1 MRDRQQEKVSKF
13 YFSLVCSLLWLIFCF
28 PVYAQ
33 SNNEED
39 PNVFPPDP
47 LEFRTLDPMLPDS
60 ARNKKPLT
68 ELERTELIQS
78 LSELNQQ
85 ATELF
90 QAGDK
95 VTAFAVW
102 YRELRL
108 TRVLGLLPEVQ
119 ALGRV
124 GAIAWEENSRE
135 DIQFI
140 TRRLQA
146 IQTEATAKPIVELEL
161 WRALAT
167 AYEQVRAPD
176 KAVVAY
182 EKILR
187 AAREEQKTEEI
198 IATLIKVGELSLN
211 WFDYQKAAVIYNE
224 LLTLAKEQNNSEQQI
239 TYLKQLA
246 YIYEKLKQPLPF
258 INANQQLIA
267 LYQNLQNFTEIPDLK
282 LAIGNKLESL
292 GQIEEAAQQYEETYS
307 FAWSIQQYS
316 GAADALRKLVALQ
329 LSLKQIDAALE
340 TSQVLLQT
348 DQLANNFYGMMNTY
362 DQMAQLYLEQQN
374 YSQALAAFEKGLEIA
389 KQLSYRE
396 AYFTRQ
402 IQEVSG
408 QIIRQS

>member
-1 MRDRQQEKVSKF
+1 MSDRQQQKFSKI
-13 YFSLVCSLLWLIFCF
+13 YFSVVCSLLWLILGF

-39 PNVFPPDP
+39 PNVFPPNP
-47 LEFRTLDPMLPDS
+47 LEFRTLDPMLPQS
-60 ARNKKPLT
+60 ARDKKPLT
-68 ELERTELIQS
+68 EEERTELTQS
-78 LSELNQQ
+78 LNELNQE

-124 GAIAWEENSRE
+124 GAIAWSENSRE

-146 IQTEATAKPIVELEL
+146 IETEVTAKPPVELDL

-167 AYEQVRAPD
+167 AYEQVRSPE

-182 EKILR
+182 EQILR
-187 AAREEQKTEEI
+187 AAREQQNKDEI
-198 IATLIKVGELSLN
+198 TATLLKIGELSLN
-211 WFDYQKAAVIYNE
+211 WFDYQKAAVTYNE
-224 LLTLAKEQNNSEQQI
+224 LLNLAKEQNNGEQQI

-246 YIYEKLKQPLPF
+246 YIYEQLKQPLPF
-258 INANQQLIA
+258 INTKQQLIE
-267 LYQNLQNFTEIPDLK
+267 LYQNQQNFTEIPDLK

-348 DQLANNFYGMMNTY
+348 DRLANNFYGMMNTY
-362 DQMAQLYLEQQN
+362 DQIAQLYLEQKN
-374 YSQALAAFEKGLEIA
+374 YSQALAAFEKGLAIA

-396 AYFTRQ
+396 PYFTRQ
-402 IQEVSG
+402 IQEVNQ
-408 QIIRQS
+408 QITRQS

>member
-1 MRDRQQEKVSKF
+1 MSDRFQQKISKIC
-13 YFSLVCSLLWLIFCF
+13 FSIGCSLLWLTLSF

-33 SNNEED
+33 SNNEDNPEE
-39 PNVFPPDP
+39 FPPDP
-47 LEFRTLDPMLPDS
+47 LEFRTLDPMLPQS
-60 ARNKKPLT
+60 ARDKKPLT
-68 ELERTELIQS
+68 EEEKIQLQQS
-78 LSELNQQ
+78 LNELNQQ

-90 QAGDK
+90 QTGDK

-108 TRVLGLLPEVQ
+108 TRVLGLIPEVQ

-161 WRALAT
+161 WRVLAT
-167 AYEQVRAPD
+167 AYEQVRSPD
-176 KAVVAY
+176 KAVLAY

-187 AAREEQKTEEI
+187 AAREEKNSDEI
-198 IATLIKVGELSLN
+198 VATLLKIGELSLN
-211 WFDYQKAAVIYNE
+211 WFDYQKAAVTYNE
-224 LLTLAKEQNNSEQQI
+224 LLTLAKEQNNNEQQI

-246 YIYEKLKQPLPF
+246 YIYEQLKQPLQF
-258 INANQQLIA
+258 INTNQQLIE
-267 LYQNLQNFTEIPDLK
+267 LYQNQQNFTEIPDLK

-292 GQIEEAAQQYEETYS
+292 GQIQEAAQQYEETYS

-316 GAADALRKLVALQ
+316 GAAEALRKLVALQ
-329 LSLKQIDAALE
+329 LSLKQIDTALE

-348 DQLANNFYGMMNTY
+348 DQLAQNFYGMMTTY
-362 DQMAQLYLEQQN
+362 DQIGQLYLEQKN
-374 YSQALAAFEKGLEIA
+374 YSQALAAFEKGLAIA

-402 IQEVSG
+402 IQEVSK
-408 QIIRQS
+408 QITRQS

>member
-1 MRDRQQEKVSKF
+1 MSDRLQKKISKL
-13 YFSLVCSLLWLIFCF
+13 SLPLICSLFWLILSF
-28 PVYAQ
+28 PSIAQ
-33 SNNEED
+33 SNNEENPD
-39 PNVFPPDP
+39 VFPPDP
-47 LEFRTLDPMLPDS
+47 LEFRTLDPMLPQS
-60 ARNKKPLT
+60 ARDKKPLT
-68 ELERTELIQS
+68 ESEKAELQQS
-78 LSELNQQ
+78 LNELNQQ

-124 GAIAWEENSRE
+124 GAIAWQENSRE

-146 IQTEATAKPIVELEL
+146 IQKEATEKPPVELEL

-167 AYEQVRAPD
+167 AYEQVNAPD
-176 KAVVAY
+176 KAGVAY
-182 EKILR
+182 EAILR
-187 AAREEQKTEEI
+187 AAREEQNTNE
-198 IATLIKVGELSLN
+198 IATTLNKIGELSLN
-211 WFDYQKAAVIYNE
+211 WFDYQKAAVTYNE
-224 LLTLAKEQNNSEQQI
+224 LLDLAKEQNNGEQQI
-239 TYLKQLA
+239 THLKQLA
-246 YIYEKLKQPLPF
+246 YIYEQLKQPLQV
-258 INANQQLIA
+258 IKTKQQLIE

-282 LAIGNKLESL
+282 LAIANKLQSL

-348 DQLANNFYGMMNTY
+348 DQLAHNFYGMMNTY
-362 DQMAQLYLEQQN
+362 DQIAQLHLEQEN
-374 YSQALAAFEKGLEIA
+374 YSQALAAFEKGLAIA

-402 IQEVSG
+402 IQEVSK
-408 QIIRQS
+408 QITRQS

>member
-1 MRDRQQEKVSKF
+1 MSDRLQQKISKF
-13 YFSLVCSLLWLIFCF
+13 YFSFVCALVGIILSF

-47 LEFRTLDPMLPDS
+47 LEFRTLDPMLPQS

-68 ELERTELIQS
+68 EEERIQLLQS
-78 LSELNQQ
+78 LNELNQQ

-124 GAIAWEENSRE
+124 GAIAWEQNSRE

-146 IQTEATAKPIVELEL
+146 IQTEATAKLPVKLEL
-161 WRALAT
+161 WSALAT
-167 AYEQVRAPD
+167 AYEQVGAPD

-182 EKILR
+182 EQILR
-187 AAREEQKTEEI
+187 NAREQQNKDEI
-198 IATLIKVGELSLN
+198 TATLLKVGELSLN
-211 WFDYQKAAVIYNE
+211 WFDYQKAAVTYNE
-224 LLTLAKEQNNSEQQI
+224 LLNLAKEQNNGEQQI
-239 TYLKQLA
+239 TYLKRLA
-246 YIYEKLKQPLPF
+246 YIYEQLKQPLQF
-258 INANQQLIA
+258 INSNQQLIE

-282 LAIGNKLESL
+282 LAIGTKLESL

-316 GAADALRKLVALQ
+316 SASDALRKLVALQ
-329 LSLKQIDAALE
+329 LSLKQIDLALE
-340 TSQVLLQT
+340 TSQVLLQS
-348 DQLANNFYGMMNTY
+348 DQLAHNSYGMMTTY
-362 DQMAQLYLEQQN
+362 DQIGQIYLEQKN
-374 YSQALAAFEKGLEIA
+374 YSQALAAFEKGLAIA

-396 AYFTRQ
+396 PYFTRQ
-402 IQEVSG
+402 IQEVNK
-408 QIIRQS
+408 QITGRS

>member
-1 MRDRQQEKVSKF
+1 MSDRLLHKISQLSIP
-13 YFSLVCSLLWLIFCF
+13 LICSLFWLMLSF
-28 PVYAQ
+28 PSIAQ

-47 LEFRTLDPMLPDS
+47 LEFRTLDPMLPES

-68 ELERTELIQS
+68 EEERTELQQS
-78 LSELNQQ
+78 LNELNQQ

-108 TRVLGLLPEVQ
+108 TRVLGFVPEVQ
-119 ALGRV
+119 ALARV
-124 GAIAWEENSRE
+124 GAIAWEQNSRE

-167 AYEQVRAPD
+167 AYEQVRSPD

-187 AAREEQKTEEI
+187 AAREEKNIDEI
-198 IATLIKVGELSLN
+198 VATLIKVGELSLS
-211 WFDYQKAAVIYNE
+211 WFDYQKAAVTYNE
-224 LLTLAKEQNNSEQQI
+224 LLNLAKEQNNSEQQI

-246 YIYEKLKQPLPF
+246 YIYEQLKQPLQV
-258 INANQQLIA
+258 ITTNQQLIE

-316 GAADALRKLVALQ
+316 SAADALRKLVALQ
-329 LSLKQIDAALE
+329 LSLKQIDTALE

-348 DQLANNFYGMMNTY
+348 DQLAHNFYGMMNTY
-362 DQMAQLYLEQQN
+362 DQIAQLYLEQQN
-374 YSQALAAFEKGLEIA
+374 YSQALAAFEKGLAIA

-402 IQEVSG
+402 IEEVNK
-408 QIIRQS
+408 QITRQS

>member
-1 MRDRQQEKVSKF
+1 MSDRLPQKISKF
-13 YFSLVCSLLWLIFCF
+13 YFSVVCSLLWVILSF

-47 LEFRTLDPMLPDS
+47 LEFRTLDPMLPES

-68 ELERTELIQS
+68 ELERTELQQA
-78 LSELNQQ
+78 LNELNQQ

-108 TRVLGLLPEVQ
+108 TRVLGFIPEVQ

-124 GAIAWEENSRE
+124 GAIAWQENSRE

-187 AAREEQKTEEI
+187 AAREAQNADEI
-198 IATLIKVGELSLN
+198 AATLVKIGELSLN
-211 WFDYQKAAVIYNE
+211 WFDYQKASLTYNE
-224 LLTLAKEQNNSEQQI
+224 LLNLAKEQNNSEQQI

-246 YIYEKLKQPLPF
+246 YIYEQLKQPLQV
-258 INANQQLIA
+258 IKTNQQLIE

-282 LAIGNKLESL
+282 LAIGSKLESL

-348 DQLANNFYGMMNTY
+348 DRLAHNFYGMMNTY
-362 DQMAQLYLEQQN
+362 DQIAQLYLAQQN
-374 YSQALAAFEKGLEIA
+374 YSQALAAWEKGLAIA

-396 AYFTRQ
+396 AYFNRQ
-402 IQEVSG
+402 IQEVSR
-408 QIIRQS
+408 QITPEF

>member
-1 MRDRQQEKVSKF
+1 MRDRQQEKFSKI
-13 YFSLVCSLLWLIFCF
+13 YFPILCSLLWLNCCF
-28 PVYAQ
+28 PVHAQ

-47 LEFRTLDPMLPDS
+47 LEFRTLDPMLPES

-68 ELERTELIQS
+68 ELERTELTQS

-90 QAGDK
+90 QSGDK

-146 IQTEATAKPIVELEL
+146 IQTEGTAKPIVELEL

-176 KAVVAY
+176 KAVIAY

-187 AAREEQKTEEI
+187 AAREEKNTEEI
-198 IATLIKVGELSLN
+198 VATLVKVGELSLN
-211 WFDYQKAAVIYNE
+211 WFDYQKAAVTYNE
-224 LLTLAKEQNNSEQQI
+224 LLNLAKEQNNNEQQI

-258 INANQQLIA
+258 INANQQLIN

-282 LAIGNKLESL
+282 LAIGSKLESL
-292 GQIEEAAQQYEETYS
+292 GQIEEASQQYEETYS

-329 LSLKQIDAALE
+329 LSLKQIDTALE

-362 DQMAQLYLEQQN
+362 DQIAQLYLEQKN

-402 IQEVSG
+402 IQEVSR